1 MKYRSTRGAKDNALT
16 SPAAIIQ
23 GLAQDGGLYVPV
35 DFPKANFQLEDLPK
49 LSYKQISAMIISL
62 FFDDFSKD
70 QIKSAVINAYSEQ
83 WDDRNIVPI
92 EKHNDN
98 FYMELF
104 HGPTLAFKD
113 IALQMLPQLMTRAVQ
128 IEKIDRDII
137 ILTATS
143 GDTGTASM
151 RGFANQKVHASS
163 SSILKAALALSNL
176 NKCSVNTATIWK
188 PSRSRVTLTMR
199 KLK

>member
-83 WDDRNIVPI
+83 WDDRSIVPI

-137 ILTATS
+137 ILTV
-143 GDTGTASM
+143 
-151 RGFANQKVHASS
+151 RGNPK
-163 SSILKAALALSNL
+163 
-176 NKCSVNTATIWK
+176 T
-188 PSRSRVTLTMR
+188 TLFR
-199 KLK
+199 WLLCEP

>member
-1 MKYRSTRGAKDNALT
+1 
-16 SPAAIIQ
+16 
-23 GLAQDGGLYVPV
+23 
-35 DFPKANFQLEDLPK
+35 
-49 LSYKQISAMIISL
+49 MIISL

-83 WDDRNIVPI
+83 WDDRSIVPI
-92 EKHNDN
+92 ENTTIILHGTLSRSN
-98 FYMELF
+98 FS
-104 HGPTLAFKD
+104 FKD